1 MNVAEGTIVPDSL
14 APDSAGA
21 VLTVDNV
28 FKRFGPLAVLDGVSL
43 SVSRG
48 AIHGLLGKNGAGK
61 STLSNIIAGLLRHD
75 SGSILL
81 NGEDV
86 SALPLTARKKRGL
99 HLLSQ
104 HSEIFEDLS
113 IGENLLLPDLPTR
126 FGLTDWPALH
136 RLAARQLESHGMPV
150 DPRRRAGDLGASDRR
165 RLAIIKAVAAEAA
178 LIILDEP
185 TAGLAAAERLHLL
198 EWVESLTE
206 RGTSFIYISHHND
219 EVRQLCSEYT
229 VLRDGKVTAS
239 GKAAALSAD
248 AMARVITGADV
259 AEFHRSREDHPAA
272 IALSGLCFPGGGP
285 VDLTI
290 GHGEIVGLVG
300 LLGEGPQELMR
311 ALGGLLPVEAGS
323 VVIDGRALRL
333 GSPGQ
338 SLESGVAYLTH
349 DRIGEGLVGSMSVT
363 ENLNLGN
370 WPRSLGWLVSGS
382 GMNRRMREARG
393 AMDIVMGS
401 GGQEIGELSG
411 GNQQKVMLGR
421 LLERKPRLLL
431 LDEPTVGVDVAAKE
445 QIHRLIDDAT
455 RNGVSVLLLAQDPE
469 EMQRLVDRV
478 VIFSKGRIARTLQ
491 RAEITIDAIAEARTA
506 R

>member
-14 APDSAGA
+14 APDNADA

-43 SVSRG
+43 AVSKG

-61 STLSNIIAGLLRHD
+61 STLSNIIAGLLHHD
-75 SGSILL
+75 GGSILL
-81 NGEDV
+81 DGEDV
-86 SALPLTARKKRGL
+86 SALPLTARRKRGL

-113 IGENLLLPDLPTR
+113 IGENLLLPELPKR
-126 FGLTDWPALH
+126 FGLTNWPALH
-136 RLAARQLESHGMPV
+136 RLAKRQLESHGMPV

-165 RLAIIKAVAAEAA
+165 RLAIIKAVAADAS

-185 TAGLAAAERLHLL
+185 TAGLAAERLHLL

-206 RGTSFIYISHHND
+206 KGTSFIYISHHND

-239 GKAAALSAD
+239 GKAQELSAD

-259 AEFHRSREDHPAA
+259 AEFRRARADHPAA
-272 IALSGLCFPGGGP
+272 IELGRLTFPGGGP

-290 GHGEIVGLVG
+290 GRGEIVGLVG

-311 ALGGLLPVEAGS
+311 ALGGLLPIEAGV
-323 VVIDGRALRL
+323 VVIDGHQVHL

-338 SLESGVAYLTH
+338 SFDSGVAYLTH

-370 WPRSLGWLVSGS
+370 WPRSLGWLVSGA

-401 GGQEIGELSG
+401 GGQEIGKLSG
-411 GNQQKVMLGR
+411 GNQQKVLLGR

-455 RNGVSVLLLAQDPE
+455 KKGVSVLLLAQDPE

-478 VIFSKGRIARTLQ
+478 VIFSKGRIARTL
-491 RAEITIDAIAEARTA
+491 RGAEITIDAIAEARTA